1 MIDLARS
8 FQLWTCNSCNFKW
21 RDIWSS
27 FGQPIWSFQ
36 YQHGRYRQQQE
47 QDQEQELEDIP
58 ETY

>member
-1 MIDLARS
+1 MINPARS
-8 FQLWTCNSCNFKW
+8 FQLWTCNNCNFKW

-47 QDQEQELEDIP
+47 QEQELEDIP